1 MKDLEGCIQRVA
13 AFLQKDL
20 KTEDVKKIAKLCSF
34 GEMKKNPSVNHQW
47 LTDLKYRDPKGAEF
61 LRKGGYNFS
70 VLLHHDSQNVRW
82 RNSSVTLIKI
92 HAWCCGIIFIIGA
105 QYSWIIKILLVRWD
119 VISWVTGL
127 LHYNIRNSLPVVCLI
142 LVRTRDVNLWI

>member
-61 LRKGGYNFS
+61 LRKGRYNS
-70 VLLHHDSQNVRW
+70 SALVHHDSQNNQW

-92 HAWCCGIIFIIGA
+92 HA
-105 QYSWIIKILLVRWD
+105 
-119 VISWVTGL
+119 
-127 LHYNIRNSLPVVCLI
+127 
-142 LVRTRDVNLWI
+142 

>member
-1 MKDLEGCIQRVA
+1 MSLHSPMKDLEGCIQRVA

-61 LRKGGYNFS
+61 LRKGGYN
-70 VLLHHDSQNVRW
+70 
-82 RNSSVTLIKI
+82 SSALATMILR
-92 HAWCCGIIFIIGA
+92 IISGG
-105 QYSWIIKILLVRWD
+105 
-119 VISWVTGL
+119 T
-127 LHYNIRNSLPVVCLI
+127 VV
-142 LVRTRDVNLWI
+142 